1 MSVCMSCNKPRVFS
15 PKGLMSLAAHQMSD
29 EVHGG
34 GGQLQHIQHG
44 RIHSQLKMY
53 SD

>member
-34 GGQLQHIQHG
+34 GGSATTYPAWKNTQSAKDVQ
-44 RIHSQLKMY
+44 
-53 SD
+53 